1 MNPNCSVII
10 EVPAELN
17 ATAETS
23 RSFFPCFSPLWGT
36 LTYVSTALVLPAP
49 SRVAASAVL
58 RGTGAS
64 GRWPQVA
71 KGLLVR
77 VDCSSPAWPE
87 AAAVPCHGGAEAM
100 AVPCHG
106 GVRAVLRPWW
116 CRGHGGARAVLR
128 PRRCRGW
135 TSRSRGIG
143 GRWRDREGGQVCAS
157 VCARGSS
164 AKRGRT
170 EAAAPGGRSS
180 SADSS

>member
-23 RSFFPCFSPLWGT
+23 RSFLPCFSPLWGT
-36 LTYVSTALVLPAP
+36 LTYISTALVLPAP

-64 GRWPQVA
+64 GRWRQVT

-77 VDCSSPAWPE
+77 MDGSSPR
-87 AAAVPCHGGAEAM
+87 G
-100 AVPCHG
+100 
-106 GVRAVLRPWW
+106 LRLW
-116 CRGHGGARAVLR
+116 
-128 PRRCRGW
+128 RCWGW
-135 TSRSRGIG
+135 TSRSWGIG
-143 GRWRDREGGQVCAS
+143 GRWRDREGGRVCAS

-164 AKRGRT
+164 AERGWT